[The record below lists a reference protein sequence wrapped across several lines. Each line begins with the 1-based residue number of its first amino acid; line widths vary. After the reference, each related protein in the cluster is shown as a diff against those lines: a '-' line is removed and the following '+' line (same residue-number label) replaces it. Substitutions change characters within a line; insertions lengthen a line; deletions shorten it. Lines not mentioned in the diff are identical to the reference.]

1 MCSPEIMSKVK
12 EAMPR
17 RNFLGMMGAVALG
30 GAMGGGLKVAPQPQ
44 RAYRFSTTGK
54 VADLTHVFRPDFPT
68 FSGAAA
74 IDIQAV
80 LTVKANGYYINKLTY
95 EEHSGTH
102 MDAPAHFS
110 DGGTTA
116 EKLDP
121 QNLVAP
127 LAVINISERAA
138 KDADTLLTVD
148 DIMAWEKANGK
159 LPDGAFVA
167 MNSGWDARI
176 ASTKDFR
183 NADDKNG
190 LHFPGFAGETAEWLL
205 AERNI
210 VGIGVDTLSLDF
222 GASTDFK
229 VHLTILPA
237 GKYGIENLA
246 NLGSVPVT
254 GATIVIG
261 SPTHVGASGGPSRVL
276 AMY

>member
-1 MCSPEIMSKVK
+1 MSKVK

-17 RNFLGMMGAVALG
+17 RNFLGMVGAVALG
-30 GAMGGGLKVAPQPQ
+30 GAMGGGLRVTPAPQ
-44 RAYRFSTTGK
+44 RAYRFATTGK

-74 IDIQAV
+74 LDIQTV
-80 LTVKANGYYINKLTY
+80 VTVKADGYYINKLAY

-102 MDAPAHFS
+102 MDAPAHFA

-116 EKLDP
+116 DNLDP

-127 LAVINISERAA
+127 LAVIDISERAA
-138 KDADTLLTVD
+138 KDADALLMVD
-148 DIMAWEKANGK
+148 DLMAWEKANGK

-167 MNSGWDARI
+167 MNSGWDAKI

-183 NADDKNG
+183 NADDKSVM
-190 LHFPGFAGETAEWLL
+190 HFPGFSGEAAEWLL
-205 AERNI
+205 KERNI

-222 GASTDFK
+222 GGSTDFK

-246 NLGSVPVT
+246 NLGSVPVV
-254 GATIVIG
+254 GATVVIG
-261 SPTHVGASGGPSRVL
+261 SPKHLGASGGPTRVL